1 MNVIG
6 VILGGGTGS
15 RLKPLTVLRA
25 KPAVPLGGKYRLVDV
40 PISNCINSG
49 IYKIYMLTQYNS
61 GSLHYHVQSAYKFD
75 AFTRGFVRLLAAE
88 QTPDSKEWFQ
98 GTADAVR
105 QSMHHLSSSRP
116 DIAVILSGDQLFRM
130 DFQQVISQHIER
142 KADVTICTTP
152 VTRKEAHFLGILKT
166 GKDFKITHF
175 VEKPGPTELDES
187 MRAPSQQE
195 MYLASM
201 GIYVFNYN
209 ALEELLE
216 QNLNT
221 DFGNH
226 IIPQAIQSHRVFG
239 YIFGGY
245 WKDIGTIGSF
255 WKTNLE
261 LTGKS
266 PSFSF
271 YSKKSPI
278 YTRPRFLPPSQL
290 YNSSFEDCLIT
301 EGVKISEAY
310 IKKSVVGLRST
321 VNEGS
326 KISNSVIM
334 GNDYYDYQAGI
345 NGTASLGIGKNCK
358 IDSAI
363 IDKNVC
369 IGDNVSISPHGLE
382 ETSTQLYSICDGVI
396 VIPKGAVLPDNTE
409 IGSYP
414 ENQ

>member
-130 DFQQVISQHIER
+130 DFQHVINQHIQK
-142 KADVTICTTP
+142 KADITICTTP
-152 VTRKEAHFLGILKT
+152 VNRKDAHSLGILKT
-166 GKDFKITHF
+166 QKDSRITCF
-175 VEKPGPTELDES
+175 VEKPGPDELDES

-201 GIYVFNYN
+201 GIYVFNFS
-209 ALEELLE
+209 ALEELLA
-216 QNLNT
+216 QNLDI

-239 YIFGGY
+239 YIFEGY

-261 LTGKS
+261 LTGQS
-266 PSFSF
+266 PVFSF

-290 YNSSFEDCLIT
+290 YASTFEDCLLT
-301 EGVKISEAY
+301 EGVKISRAH
-310 IKKSVVGLRST
+310 IKKSVVGLRSII
-321 VNEGS
+321 NEGAH
-326 KISNSVIM
+326 ISNAVIM
-334 GNDYYDYQAGI
+334 GNDYYDYQQ
-345 NGTASLGIGKNCK
+345 NTHSETPLGLGKNCR

-369 IGDNVSISPHGLE
+369 IGNNVSISPHGLG
-382 ETSTQLYSICDGVI
+382 ETSTQNYTVRDGVI
-396 VIPKGAVLPDNTE
+396 VIPKGTYLPDDTV
-409 IGSYP
+409 IGSFP
-414 ENQ
+414 EER